1 MTKKGGRK
9 IHPNELALWRAAMKS
24 TRPLESR
31 ITDKVDTEPKK
42 HAQAAPSSRVA
53 LPKPQA
59 VTLAAPSARA
69 IAAIEVKLLRAIRRG
84 TVPIEARLDLH
95 GLTQASAH
103 ERVERFLSHAQARGH
118 RVVLVVTGKGT
129 REAEQALSG
138 ERSERG
144 VLRKLLP
151 RWLALA
157 PMRESIVG
165 LSPAA
170 PRHGGDGALY
180 IQIRR
185 RRER

>member
-1 MTKKGGRK
+1 MTKKGGRNV
-9 IHPNELALWRAAMKS
+9 HADELALWRAAMKS
-24 TRPLESR
+24 ARPLGKR
-31 ITDKVDTEPKK
+31 IGAEADAEPEER
-42 HAQAAPSSRVA
+42 APAAPRSRSA
-53 LPKPQA
+53 PPKPQA
-59 VTLAAPSARA
+59 VTIKAPAMRA
-69 IAAIEVKLLRAIRRG
+69 ITSIEVKLLRAIRRG

-95 GLTQASAH
+95 GLTQVSAH
-103 ERVERFLSHAQARGH
+103 ERVERFLIHAQARGH

-129 REAEQALSG
+129 REAEQAVTG

-170 PRHGGDGALY
+170 PRHGGEGALY
-180 IQIRR
+180 IQLRR
-185 RRER
+185 RREH